1 MRPQEFPA
9 SIRVL
14 VSDDTRVHT
23 ELLADALKR
32 DGGLQVTTSH
42 AGAESLATRVNLS
55 DVDVLLISS
64 SLDERQGRGFEVLRA
79 LRASHAELKAVML
92 LDASQGKLILEA
104 FRAGARGIF
113 SKDDSIDTLGKC
125 LRKVHEGQ
133 IWANTEQIAT
143 LVEALASS
151 HNIRAVD
158 SKGLNLLSKREM
170 DVVQG
175 VAQGLSN
182 REIAER
188 LHLSQHTIKNS
199 LFRIFDKLGVSSR
212 VELLFMTLSQE
223 RHAVSALQHFIN
235 ERAYES
241 LRDESILRACDVAAK
256 EGVLVAQIILA
267 QFYALRKDDVNSAVQ
282 AYVWY
287 SVANEQLSQAHKR
300 LAKELPLDQL
310 LKAEGLAAEALSKK
324 NGNSA
329 ATAASKARAVRR
341 VPEGNDL
348 HSRSAAT
355 A

>member
-1 MRPQEFPA
+1 M
-9 SIRVL
+9 
-14 VSDDTRVHT
+14 
-23 ELLADALKR
+23 
-32 DGGLQVTTSH
+32 
-42 AGAESLATRVNLS
+42 
-55 DVDVLLISS
+55 
-64 SLDERQGRGFEVLRA
+64 LRA
-79 LRASHAELKAVML
+79 LRATHADLKAVML
-92 LDASQGKLILEA
+92 LDASQGELILEA

-113 SKDDSIDTLGKC
+113 SKDDSIETLGKC

-133 IWANTEQIAT
+133 IWANTEQIQT

-223 RHAVSALQHFIN
+223 RHAMSALQHFIN

-241 LRDESILRACDVAAK
+241 LRDDSILHACEEAAS
-256 EGVLVAQIILA
+256 EGVLIAQIVLA
-267 QFYALRKDDVNSAVQ
+267 QFYSLRKADANSALQ
-282 AYVWY
+282 AYKWY
-287 SVANEQLSQAHKR
+287 SVASEQLAQAYKR
-300 LAKELPLDQL
+300 LAKELPLDEL
-310 LKAEGLAAEALSKK
+310 LKAEEMISDAVSKK

-329 ATAASKARAVRR
+329 APAPRTRESRR
-341 VPEGNDL
+341 LLTNDGIPP
-348 HSRSAAT
+348 RSAAT